1 MKTQIEM
8 WEQEHAKAFVV
19 NGQNFME
26 YVTEQWELHRLE
38 KEKAKQERVSESYL
52 GRGKIVMCEQSSCC
66 QGLGLAAEVV
76 AHGSSF

>member
-1 MKTQIEM
+1 M

-38 KEKAKQERVSESYL
+38 KEKAKQERQLKNKKQTETEMLY
-52 GRGKIVMCEQSSCC
+52 
-66 QGLGLAAEVV
+66 
-76 AHGSSF
+76 GSTPGHPASGEDWHPALRAKCAS